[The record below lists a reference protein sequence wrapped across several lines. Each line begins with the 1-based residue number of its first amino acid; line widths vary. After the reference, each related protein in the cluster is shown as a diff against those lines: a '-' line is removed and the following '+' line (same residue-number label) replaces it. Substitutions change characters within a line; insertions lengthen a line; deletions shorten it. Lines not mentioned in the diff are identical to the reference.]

1 MSQIVAFTE
10 RLDFKTLLD
19 IECKSLTGFA
29 PVVKD
34 SVDDFKSMLGLLG
47 DIDVLIVDKPKVKFD
62 YSSLADA
69 INEKGGT
76 VKNILLLGEESEG
89 ISNSKVFPLDKVE
102 NLITHLKTLI
112 SPDSHEVTGYISV
125 PADALKHFK
134 ILPFDLYIRISEGK
148 YLKRI
153 PANED
158 IDDTTV
164 DAFRAKGISELYF
177 EKKYNRDFSL
187 LLLNNM
193 INKVERDYKTEGEKQ
208 KAVNEVFVT
217 TKELVQSF
225 GLPPR
230 VVEVCESV
238 IESISTDVL
247 KGKDKFSNYLTQM
260 KSQNSAAL
268 NFQYRF
274 VELTSFIATQ
284 IVDSLNEGDK
294 AEQIRKIVF
303 ASFFCD
309 ISLSDVSMLDYRT
322 EESIKDLFP
331 DDKKA
336 VLEHALKSSQIAAKY
351 KNAPPLSDIIIK
363 QHHGSVDGTGF
374 KDASG
379 DILPLSRCLMAAQ
392 ELAFA
397 ILKSPSIQ
405 PESVI
410 NDVVGRF
417 KGSPIHSYLEL
428 FEKTCK
434 ANL

>member
-1 MSQIVAFTE
+1 MSQIVAFTK

-34 SVDDFKSMLGLLG
+34 SVDEFQSMLGLLG
-47 DIDVLIVDKPKVKFD
+47 DIDVLIVDKPMVKFD
-62 YSSLADA
+62 YSFLVKA
-69 INEKGGT
+69 INEKGSS
-76 VKNILLLGEESEG
+76 VKNILLLGEVDDD
-89 ISNSKVFPLDKVE
+89 ISNSTNFPADKVE
-102 NLITHLKTLI
+102 NLITHLKTLVT
-112 SPDSHEVTGYISV
+112 PDSKEATGYISV
-125 PADALKHFK
+125 PTDALKHFK
-134 ILPFDLYIRISEGK
+134 ILPFDLYIKISEGK

-158 IDDTTV
+158 IDDSTV
-164 DAFRAKGISELYF
+164 ESFKAKGITDLFF
-177 EKKYNRDFSL
+177 EKKFNRDFSL

-193 INKVERDYKTEGEKQ
+193 INKVERDYKTDDEKQ

-238 IESISTDVL
+238 IESISIDVL

-260 KSQNSAAL
+260 KSQSTSTL

-284 IVDSLNEGDK
+284 MVDAQNAGDK
-294 AEQIRKIVF
+294 EEQIKKIVF

-309 ISLSDVSMLDYRT
+309 ISLNDVSFLDYRS

-331 DDKKA
+331 DDKKS

-351 KNAPPLSDIIIK
+351 KNAPADADTIIK

-417 KGSPIHSYLEL
+417 KGTPIHSYLEL
-428 FEKTCK
+428 FEKSCK

>member
-1 MSQIVAFTE
+1 MSQIVAFTK
-10 RLDFKTLLD
+10 RMDFKTLLD
-19 IECKSLTGFA
+19 IECKGLTGFA

-34 SVDDFKSMLGLLG
+34 TVDDFQSMLGLLG
-47 DIDVLIVDKPKVKFD
+47 DIDVLIVDQPKTKFD
-62 YSSLADA
+62 FNFLVQA
-69 INEKGGT
+69 INDKGGS
-76 VKNILLLGEESEG
+76 VKNILMLGSEDTKVG
-89 ISNSKVFPLDKVE
+89 NSKVFPEDKVE
-102 NLITHLKTLI
+102 SLITHLKTLVAPAKE
-112 SPDSHEVTGYISV
+112 STGYISV
-125 PADALKHFK
+125 PTDALKHFK
-134 ILPFDLYIRISEGK
+134 ILPFDLFIKISEGK

-158 IDDTTV
+158 IDDSTV
-164 DAFRAKGISELYF
+164 EAFKSKGITDLYF
-177 EKKYNRDFSL
+177 EKQFNRDFSL

-193 INKVERDYKTEGEKQ
+193 INKVERDYSSEGEKL

-247 KGKDKFSNYLTQM
+247 KGKDKFSNYLVQM
-260 KSQNSAAL
+260 KDQSTL
-268 NFQYRF
+268 NFQFRF
-274 VELTSFIATQ
+274 VELTSYIATQ
-284 IVDSLNEGDK
+284 IVDALNEGDK
-294 AEQIRKIVF
+294 EEQIRKIVF

-322 EESIKDLFP
+322 EESIRDLFP
-331 DDKKA
+331 EDKKA

-351 KNAPPLSDIIIK
+351 KNAPKDVDLIIK

-379 DILPLSRCLMAAQ
+379 DVLPLSRCLMAAQ
-392 ELAFA
+392 ELAYG
-397 ILKSPSIQ
+397 ILKQSDKR

-410 NDVVGRF
+410 NSVVERF

-428 FEKTCK
+428 FEKTTK
-434 ANL
+434 SNL

>member
-1 MSQIVAFTE
+1 MSQIVAFTK
-10 RLDFKTLLD
+10 RMDFKTLLD
-19 IECKSLTGFA
+19 IECKGLTGFA

-34 SVDDFKSMLGLLG
+34 TVDEFQSMLGLLG
-47 DIDVLIVDKPKVKFD
+47 DIDVLIVDQPKTKFD
-62 YSSLADA
+62 FNFLVQA
-69 INEKGGT
+69 INDKGGS
-76 VKNILLLGEESEG
+76 VKNILMLGSEETKVG
-89 ISNSKVFPLDKVE
+89 NSKVFPEDKVE
-102 NLITHLKTLI
+102 SLITHLKTLVAPAKE
-112 SPDSHEVTGYISV
+112 STGYISV
-125 PADALKHFK
+125 PTDALKHFK
-134 ILPFDLYIRISEGK
+134 ILPFDLFIKISEGK

-158 IDDTTV
+158 IDDSTV
-164 DAFRAKGISELYF
+164 EAFKAKGITDLYF
-177 EKKYNRDFSL
+177 EKQYNRDFSL

-193 INKVERDYKTEGEKQ
+193 INKVERDYSSEGEKL

-247 KGKDKFSNYLTQM
+247 KGKDKFSNYLVQM
-260 KSQNSAAL
+260 KDQSTL
-268 NFQYRF
+268 NFQFRF
-274 VELTSFIATQ
+274 VELTSYIATQ
-284 IVDSLNEGDK
+284 IVDALDAGDK
-294 AEQIRKIVF
+294 EEQIRKIVF

-322 EESIKDLFP
+322 EESIRDLFP
-331 DDKKA
+331 EDKKA
-336 VLEHALKSSQIAAKY
+336 VLEHALKSSQIASKY
-351 KNAPPLSDIIIK
+351 KNAPKDSDLIIK

-379 DILPLSRCLMAAQ
+379 DVLPLSRCLMAAQ

-397 ILKSPSIQ
+397 ILKQSDKR

-410 NDVVGRF
+410 NSVVERF
-417 KGSPIHSYLEL
+417 KGSPIKGYLEI
-428 FEKTCK
+428 FEKSTK
-434 ANL
+434 SNL